1 MIELNTHMNTIGGKN
16 MKKSI
21 CILLINLVLCGT
33 VTASLINSSKNV
45 MLFDELDQS
54 QTVIGNQAFWV
65 GRYDPADRQGAQ
77 SFIPQKGILTRV
89 ELYLSRWE
97 VAPASDPFHLA
108 IRETLTGATL
118 TEISISPGSVPIYDF
133 AWVTFDLPDIPVD
146 VGKTYYLVGYSNDHP
161 YTGMYLWGG
170 ADANP
175 YANGMA
181 YYLDENSPNWKQSA
195 NVDMCFKTYG
205 IDNDPPEKPSI
216 TGTLKGQP
224 GVPYNYTFTAVEP
237 DGENIKYVID
247 WDDGNQEETGYV
259 SSGESV
265 IVSHTWADKGFFT
278 IKAKAVDIVGK
289 GSEWGTLNIQM
300 PKKSLLGLGW
310 LWFHHWFLR
319 FTEVVAFMI
328 SPK

>member
-1 MIELNTHMNTIGGKN
+1 

-21 CILLINLVLCGT
+21 CLILIGLMLCGT
-33 VTASLINSSKNV
+33 VTASSINYNKATG
-45 MLFDELDQS
+45 LFDELDQS
-54 QTVIGNQAFWV
+54 QTQCNLYSIFV
-65 GRYDPADRQGAQ
+65 GRYDTADRQGAQ

-89 ELYLSRWE
+89 ELYLSRLE
-97 VAPASDPFHLA
+97 YLPASQPFYLA

-118 TEISISPGSVPIYDF
+118 TEISINPSSVPIYDF
-133 AWVTFDLPDIPVD
+133 AWITFDLPDIPVD
-146 VGKTYYLVGYSNDHP
+146 VGKTYFLVGYSNTTP
-161 YTGMYLWGG
+161 SNGMYMWGG
-170 ADANP
+170 IDTNP

-181 YYLDENSPNWKQSA
+181 YYHDEYSPNWKQSA
-195 NVDMCFKTYG
+195 NVDLCFKTYG
-205 IDNDPPEKPSI
+205 IENEPPEKPSI
-216 TGTLKGQP
+216 TGTMKGLP
-224 GVPYNYTFTAVEP
+224 EVSYNYTFTAVEP

-300 PKKSLLGLGW
+300 PKESLLGLGW